1 MFRKYGWVIAVFI
14 VAMFAWGAFSAEQA
28 SGADANE
35 YVGDNEKKCGMCHK
49 DQVAAWKKWPMA
61 KTWDTLQASKDKK
74 DSCIPC
80 HVTGFGKPGGFV
92 SIEKTPK
99 LVNVQCEAC
108 HGPAKD
114 HLAAPLNDVEKKRNT
129 MTKPTEANCKTCH
142 NKDSPHYKEF
152 KYADAVKALADHKPK
167 PKK

>member
-49 DQVAAWKKWPMA
+49 EQVAAWKKWPMA

-99 LVNVQCEAC
+99 LYSLWLLVPLVGLACAAVTLLTNGGWREA
-108 HGPAKD
+108 
-114 HLAAPLNDVEKKRNT
+114 V
-129 MTKPTEANCKTCH
+129 
-142 NKDSPHYKEF
+142 
-152 KYADAVKALADHKPK
+152 AVFVASQT
-167 PKK
+167 